1 LLRINRELGTGMV
14 VIEHNI
20 SFLVSLC
27 NRISVMSDGLII
39 ADGDPDVVVDDAL
52 VRRAYFGERE
62 IPA

>member
-1 LLRINRELGTGMV
+1 

-27 NRISVMSDGLII
+27 NRISVMSDGRII